1 MTPLRELSK
10 IFFDAFKAWLDDH
23 SPRQAAA
30 LAYFTIFTIAPLL
43 VVIIAFVGL
52 FLGEQQI
59 RNEIRASI
67 TTSIGPEA
75 AELVQGLI
83 DSTFHPSGG
92 LISTII
98 SLVLL
103 MLGALAVFNHLQAVL
118 NIIWK
123 VPQPTNRSEGIL
135 RFLRGRLVAFAMILV
150 AGALIVLSLIVNT
163 LVAVYGRQVLDPL
176 PGTEAIL
183 QVTNF
188 LLSYGATTALFMM
201 IFKFLPNARTYWL
214 DSFIGAA
221 ITTFLFSLG
230 RMALV
235 WYFANAAPS
244 SAYGAA
250 GSLIAMLVWVNY
262 SAQIIL
268 YGAEFTHTFSRAR
281 SKQIAERSLPKN
293 PFMP

>member
-1 MTPLRELSK
+1 MDRIPPATR
-10 IFFDAFKAWLDDH
+10 
-23 SPRQAAA
+23 A
-30 LAYFTIFTIAPLL
+30 L
-43 VVIIAFVGL
+43 
-52 FLGEQQI
+52 
-59 RNEIRASI
+59 
-67 TTSIGPEA
+67 
-75 AELVQGLI
+75 
-83 DSTFHPSGG
+83 
-92 LISTII
+92 
-98 SLVLL
+98 
-103 MLGALAVFNHLQAVL
+103 
-118 NIIWK
+118 
-123 VPQPTNRSEGIL
+123 
-135 RFLRGRLVAFAMILV
+135 
-150 AGALIVLSLIVNT
+150 LIVNT